1 MQISKRLKLPYNTV
15 QKYCRLPRSRSC
27 RSQENLKKKAR
38 RKPNLKITPS
48 EEQKIVDASKAN
60 PFKTATEIHREVELT
75 NPVSVRTIRN
85 VLIKNGLRAFHIDK
99 KLVRTT
105 QN

>member
-1 MQISKRLKLPYNTV
+1 MEKGKREKINV
-15 QKYCRLPRSRSC
+15 KGK
-27 RSQENLKKKAR
+27 SQELQKRA
-38 RKPNLKITPS
+38 RKPHLKITPS

-60 PFKTATEIHREVELT
+60 PYKTATEIHREIELT

-85 VLIKNGLRAFHIDK
+85 VLIKNGLRAFCIDK
-99 KLVRTT
+99 KLVRMA